1 MPPPSPKSNSRPFKV
16 KLPDIRIAEFQ
27 GNHVEWDRFWN
38 QFSALVDSKPDL
50 DEVTKYTYL
59 TQCIKGPAK
68 EVIAGFRGEASDY
81 KDAVSALKTLYGD
94 KDRVKRLLN

>member
-1 MPPPSPKSNSRPFKV
+1 M
-16 KLPDIRIAEFQ
+16 PDIRIAEFHS
-27 GNHVEWDRFWN
+27 NHVEWDCFWN

-59 TQCIKGPAK
+59 TQRIKGPAK

-94 KDRVKRLLN
+94 KDRVRRLN